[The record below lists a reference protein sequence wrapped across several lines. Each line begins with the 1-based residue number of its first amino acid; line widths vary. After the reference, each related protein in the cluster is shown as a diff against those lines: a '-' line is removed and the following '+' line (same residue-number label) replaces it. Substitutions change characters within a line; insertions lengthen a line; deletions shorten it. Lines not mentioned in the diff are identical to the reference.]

1 MENINL
7 KKIKSFE
14 VDHRK
19 IKQGMYIS
27 RIDGD
32 ITTYDI
38 RMVIPNSGDY
48 LENDGLHTFEHL
60 FATFMRSSNYSG
72 NVVYVGP
79 MGCRTGFY
87 LLMRDISDEI
97 TIDLVKKAMD
107 FISEYDG
114 DIPGATEK
122 ECGNYKEHNLEKA
135 QNYAKVMQ
143 SILKNYSL
151 KMLKY

>member
-1 MENINL
+1 MEGFNL

-19 IKQGMYIS
+19 IKRGMYIS
-27 RIDGD
+27 RIDGN

-60 FATFMRSSNYSG
+60 FATFMRSSDYSK

-87 LLMRDISDEI
+87 LLMKDTADEI
-97 TIDLVKKAMD
+97 AINLVRNAMD
-107 FISEYDG
+107 FISEYNG

-135 QNYAKVMQ
+135 WSYAKIMRNV
-143 SILKNYSL
+143 LKNYSVE
-151 KMLKY
+151 MLKY

>member
-1 MENINL
+1 MTNFNL

-38 RMVIPNSGDY
+38 RMVVPNSGEY

-60 FATFMRSSNYSG
+60 FATFMRSSEYSE

-87 LLMRDISDEI
+87 LLMRGVSDNLAI
-97 TIDLVKKAMD
+97 NLVKDAMD
-107 FISEYDG
+107 FIANFTGE
-114 DIPGATEK
+114 IPGATEK
-122 ECGNYKEHNLEKA
+122 ECGNYKEHNLDKA

-143 SILKNYSL
+143 SVLKNYSL
-151 KMLKY
+151 EMLKY

>member
-1 MENINL
+1 MEGFNL

-19 IKQGMYIS
+19 IKRGMYIS
-27 RIDGD
+27 RIDGN

-60 FATFMRSSNYSG
+60 FATFMRSSDYSE

-87 LLMRDISDEI
+87 LLMKDTADEI
-97 TIDLVKKAMD
+97 AINLVRNAMD
-107 FISEYDG
+107 FISKYTG

-135 QNYAKVMQ
+135 WSYAKTMRNV
-143 SILKNYSL
+143 LKNYNVE
-151 KMLKY
+151 MLKY

>member
-97 TIDLVKKAMD
+97 TVDLVKKAMD

>member
-1 MENINL
+1 MEGFNL

-19 IKQGMYIS
+19 IKRGMYIS
-27 RIDGD
+27 RIDGN

-60 FATFMRSSNYSG
+60 FATFMRSSDYSK

-87 LLMRDISDEI
+87 LLMKDTADEI
-97 TIDLVKKAMD
+97 AINLVKNAMG
-107 FISEYDG
+107 FISEYNG
-114 DIPGATEK
+114 DVPGATEK

-135 QNYAKVMQ
+135 WSYAKRMRSV
-143 SILKNYSL
+143 LKNYSVE
-151 KMLKY
+151 MLKY

>member
-1 MENINL
+1 MEGFNL

-19 IKQGMYIS
+19 IKRGMYIS
-27 RIDGD
+27 RIDGN

-48 LENDGLHTFEHL
+48 LENDGIHTFEHL
-60 FATFMRSSNYSG
+60 FATFMRNSDYSE

-87 LLMRDISDEI
+87 LLMKDIADEI
-97 TIDLVKKAMD
+97 AINLVRNAMD
-107 FISEYDG
+107 FISKYTG

-135 QNYAKVMQ
+135 WSYAKRMRSV
-143 SILKNYSL
+143 LKNYSVE
-151 KMLKY
+151 MLKY